1 MAITVKRSKCF
12 GLANST
18 DILHPTLSAQF
29 RKNRSKQMVAVKVT
43 HIHSKT
49 GLFSLPLSKTLF
61 IFILK
66 ITSDKQKVV
75 T

>member
-1 MAITVKRSKCF
+1 MITIVKRSKRF

-29 RKNRSKQMVAVKVT
+29 RKNRSKQLVAVKVT
-43 HIHSKT
+43 HIHTKKY
-49 GLFSLPLSKTLF
+49 LFSLISKTLF

-66 ITSDKQKVV
+66 ITSDKQKL
-75 T
+75 